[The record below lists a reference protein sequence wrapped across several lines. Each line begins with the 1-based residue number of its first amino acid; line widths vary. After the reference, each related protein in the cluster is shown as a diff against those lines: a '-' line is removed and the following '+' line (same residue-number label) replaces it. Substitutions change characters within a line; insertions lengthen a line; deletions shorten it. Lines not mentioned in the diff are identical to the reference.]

1 MASPTK
7 IRQRKAMGALPRTD
21 SYDRDDEDHV
31 DALYRS
37 PVRTAAWVPAVL
49 PNHVSL

>member
-7 IRQRKAMGALPRTD
+7 IRQRKALGASPRAE

-37 PVRTAAWVPAVL
+37 PVRAAVL
-49 PNHVSL
+49 HS